1 MVSHVTH
8 IYLHIHIHCRYI
20 YFNMYIRTCID
31 NVVHHLQPFNKTS
44 RSCRRGRRRWHPRT
58 MASSAASS
66 RCQAPCSRIRRRHT
80 LSSRL
85 LTRASVAICWRSVRR
100 CQPLQLDMYCN
111 RQLGR
116 HSKMCPV
123 PTCQPTRSASNSMRA
138 RVQDA
143 SRNSSSSSFFVT

>member
-1 MVSHVTH
+1 VRWKCSAAEDKLQLCIDECVETLPYMVSHVTH

-111 RQLGR
+111 R
-116 HSKMCPV
+116 
-123 PTCQPTRSASNSMRA
+123 
-138 RVQDA
+138 
-143 SRNSSSSSFFVT
+143 